1 MPISPNKRIFLNI
14 VATYGR
20 SLFALVCGLF
30 SARWVLEALGQE
42 DFGLYGVVGG
52 LVAFIS
58 IVNVLLEVAVGRFYA
73 VSVGA
78 AHVAEDKNAALD
90 ECRAWFSTAVLIHTI
105 IPLILMLIGEPLGEY
120 AIRTGWIVV
129 PPARLAECLWVFR
142 FACLASFVV
151 MVGVPFQ
158 AMYTA
163 KQSIAELTVYGFA
176 TSLLNLGFFYY
187 MVTHPSVWLAKY
199 GAWMA
204 AMLILPTVIIAVR
217 ARFVF
222 PECRLVV
229 HEMWDLSRV
238 RQLAAFAG
246 WQAFGGLGA
255 LARSQ
260 GIAILLNRHAEFG
273 PARNSSMTIANQV
286 AAQTETLAGAMVGAF
301 QPAIANAYGAKD
313 YVQMRALAFRACK
326 LGTLLSAIFVLP
338 LALELP
344 TVLNLWLKEPPAYAT
359 GLCWSILAMHL
370 IDRTAVGHMLAVAA
384 TGKIALYQAF
394 LGGSL
399 ILTLPVAWLF
409 VHLKWGIYATGW
421 AMILM
426 MMLCSWGRVWFARTI
441 VGMSARQWFSRI
453 LMPLIALFCLALIV
467 GSLPKLCMRSSF
479 YRVIV
484 TTLISEMTLLTCTW
498 KFVFEKCE
506 REYMRVRISGM
517 LSKMLTWR

>member
-1 MPISPNKRIFLNI
+1 MSPNKRIFLNI

-42 DFGLYGVVGG
+42 DFGLYGLVGG

-58 IVNVLLEVAVGRFYA
+58 IVNTLLGSAVGRFYA

-78 AHVAEDKNAALD
+78 AHVAEDKNAALC
-90 ECRAWFSTAVLIHTI
+90 ECRAWFSTAVLIHTVV
-105 IPLILMLIGEPLGEY
+105 PFALMLIGEPLGEH
-120 AIRTGWIVV
+120 AIRAGWIVV
-129 PPARLAECLWVFR
+129 PSARLTECLWVFR
-142 FACLASFVV
+142 FACLASFIS

-163 KQSIAELTVYGFA
+163 KQYIAELTIYGFV

-187 MVTHPSVWLAKY
+187 MVTHPGVWLAKY

-204 AMLILPTVIIAVR
+204 AMLILPAVIIAVR
-217 ARFVF
+217 AAIVF
-222 PECRLVV
+222 PECHLIVR
-229 HEMWDLSRV
+229 EMWNKTRI
-238 RQLAAFAG
+238 RQLTVFAG

-255 LARSQ
+255 ITRSQ
-260 GIAILLNRHAEFG
+260 GIAILINRHAEFG
-273 PARNSSMTIANQV
+273 PARNSSMTIANQI
-286 AAQTETLAGAMVGAF
+286 AAQTETLASAMVGAF

-313 YVQMRALAFRACK
+313 YERMKSLAFRACK
-326 LGTLLSAIFVLP
+326 FGTLLSAIFVLP

-344 TVLNLWLKEPPAYAT
+344 TVLKIWLKEPPEYAA

-370 IDRTAVGHMLAVAA
+370 IDRTATGHMLAVAA

-409 VHLKWGIYATGW
+409 VHLNWGIYATGW
-421 AMILM
+421 AMILT
-426 MMLCSWGRVWFARTI
+426 MMLCAWGRVWFARTI
-441 VGMSARQWFSRI
+441 AGMSAWYWVKKIFFPLVILFSI
-453 LMPLIALFCLALIV
+453 VLIV
-467 GSLPKLCMRSSF
+467 GILPQIFLPASIVC
-479 YRVIV
+479 VII
-484 TTLISEMTLLTCTW
+484 TTLVCEFVLLPLTW
-498 KFVFEKCE
+498 KFVFNGPEKRIVCDKLKDL
-506 REYMRVRISGM
+506 RMR
-517 LSKMLTWR
+517 LTGG

>member
-1 MPISPNKRIFLNI
+1 MSPNKRIFLNI

-20 SLFALVCGLF
+20 SLFALVCGLV
-30 SARWVLEALGQE
+30 SARWVLAALGQE

-52 LVAFIS
+52 LVVFIS
-58 IVNVLLEVAVGRFYA
+58 IINMLLGCAVGRFYA

-78 AHVAEDKNAALD
+78 ANVSKEKTEALR
-90 ECRAWFSTAVLIHTI
+90 ECRAWFSTAVLIHSVV
-105 IPLILMLIGEPLGEY
+105 PLLLMLIGEPLGEY
-120 AIRTGWIVV
+120 AIRVGWIAV
-129 PPARLAECLWVFR
+129 PPERLSDCLWVFR
-142 FACLASFVV
+142 FACLASFVS
-151 MVGVPFQ
+151 MVSVPFN

-163 KQSIAELTVYGFA
+163 RQYIAELTVYGFITNA
-176 TSLLNLGFFYY
+176 ANVLFFYY
-187 MVTHPSVWLAKY
+187 MATHPGMWLARY
-199 GAWMA
+199 AAWMA
-204 AMLILPTVIIAVR
+204 AMAIVPAIAIAVR
-217 ARFVF
+217 ACIVF
-222 PECRLVV
+222 PECHLLMC
-229 HEMWDLSRV
+229 EMWNPSRI
-238 RQLAAFAG
+238 RQLTAFAG

-260 GIAILLNRHAEFG
+260 GIAILLNRHTEFG

-286 AAQTETLAGAMVGAF
+286 AVQTDALSGAMVGAF
-301 QPAIANAYGAKD
+301 QPAIANAYGEGD
-313 YVQMRALAFRACK
+313 LVQMRALAFRACK
-326 LGTLLSAIFVLP
+326 FGTILSAIFVLP

-344 TVLNLWLKEPPAYAT
+344 TVLKIWLKEPPAYAA

-399 ILTLPVAWLF
+399 ILTLPVAWFF
-409 VHLKWGIYATGW
+409 VHFNWGIYATGW
-421 AMILM
+421 AMIIM
-426 MMLCSWGRVWFARTI
+426 MMLCAWGRVWFARTI

-453 LMPLIALFCLALIV
+453 LVPLLVLFFLVLIV
-467 GSLPKLCMRSSF
+467 GLLPKLFMRLSLS
-479 YRVIV
+479 RVIV

-517 LSKMLTWR
+517 LSKMLTLR

>member
-1 MPISPNKRIFLNI
+1 MSPNRRIFLNI

-58 IVNVLLEVAVGRFYA
+58 IVNALLGCAVGRFYA

-78 AHVAEDKNAALD
+78 AHVAEDKDAALR

-120 AIRTGWIVV
+120 VIRTGWIVV

-187 MVTHPSVWLAKY
+187 MVTHPGVWLAKY

-204 AMLILPTVIIAVR
+204 AMLILPAVIIAVR

-286 AAQTETLAGAMVGAF
+286 VAQTETLAGAMVGAF

-326 LGTLLSAIFVLP
+326 FGTLLSAIFVLP

-409 VHLKWGIYATGW
+409 VRLKWGIYATGW
-421 AMILM
+421 AMILT
-426 MMLCSWGRVWFARTI
+426 MMLCAWGRVWFARTI
-441 VGMSARQWFSRI
+441 AGMSARLWLRSI
-453 LMPLIALFCLALIV
+453 LLPLALLFAVTFCV
-467 GSLPKLCMRSSF
+467 GWLLRLVLLPSLS
-479 YRVIV
+479 RVGM
-484 TTLISEMTLLTCTW
+484 TTLVCELTLLGFSW
-498 KFVFEKCE
+498 IFLLDASE
-506 REYMRVRISGM
+506 REVVRRKLVRMKERV
-517 LSKMLTWR
+517 WE

>member
-1 MPISPNKRIFLNI
+1 MCDMSHNKRIFMNI

-58 IVNVLLEVAVGRFYA
+58 IVNALLGCAVGRFYA

-78 AHVAEDKNAALD
+78 AHVAEDKDAALR
-90 ECRAWFSTAVLIHTI
+90 ECRAWFSTAVLIHTVV
-105 IPLILMLIGEPLGEY
+105 PLILMLIGEPLGEY

-129 PPARLAECLWVFR
+129 PPARLTECLWVFR
-142 FACLASFVV
+142 FACLASFVS

-163 KQSIAELTVYGFA
+163 KQAIAELTVYGFA
-176 TSLLNLGFFYY
+176 TSILNLGFFYY
-187 MVTHPSVWLAKY
+187 MVSHPSVWLAKY
-199 GAWMA
+199 AAWTA
-204 AMLILPTVIIAVR
+204 AMLILPAVLIAVR

-229 HEMWDLSRV
+229 HEMWNFSRV

-246 WQAFGGLGA
+246 WQAFGGLGCI
-255 LARSQ
+255 ARGQ
-260 GIAILLNRHAEFG
+260 GVAILLNRHAEFG

-286 AAQTETLAGAMVGAF
+286 ASQTENLAGAMVGAF

-313 YVQMRALAFRACK
+313 YVKMRSLAFRACK
-326 LGTLLSAIFVLP
+326 FGTLLSAIFVLP

-421 AMILM
+421 AMVLT
-426 MMLCSWGRVWFARTI
+426 MMLCAWGRVWFARTI
-441 VGMSARQWFSRI
+441 TGMSARYWVKRI
-453 LMPLIALFCLALIV
+453 FLPLAGVAGVVLAL
-467 GSLPKLCMRSSF
+467 GSLPRLALPTGWLRLGA
-479 YRVIV
+479 
-484 TTLISEMTLLTCTW
+484 TTLVCEAALLGLVWLCVLDVRE
-498 KFVFEKCE
+498 KELIVQRFVSRKTRF
-506 REYMRVRISGM
+506 VQ
-517 LSKMLTWR
+517 